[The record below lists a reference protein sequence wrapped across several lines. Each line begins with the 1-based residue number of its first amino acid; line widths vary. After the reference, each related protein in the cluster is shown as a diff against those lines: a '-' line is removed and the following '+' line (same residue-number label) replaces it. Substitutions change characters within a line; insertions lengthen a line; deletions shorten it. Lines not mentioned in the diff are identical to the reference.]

1 MYFYLCPIFSTIVEQ
16 NVEIV
21 EKNNLNNCLE
31 YPFIEFSHIYEFKYL

>member
-21 EKNNLNNCLE
+21 EKNNCLE
-31 YPFIEFSHIYEFKYL
+31 YPFIEFSHFYEFKYL